1 MFDMTLPGVHPPQE
15 TTMTRLSLPVQFSS
29 NQRCYQ
35 AGSAFGFALTLLVL
49 ATLAG
54 YASLIV

>member
-1 MFDMTLPGVHPPQE
+1 MTCREFIHPQE
-15 TTMTRLSLPVQFSS
+15 TTMTRQSIPVEFSS

-54 YASLIV
+54 YASLIG

>member
-1 MFDMTLPGVHPPQE
+1 
-15 TTMTRLSLPVQFSS
+15 MTRQSIPVEFSS

-35 AGSAFGFALTLLVL
+35 AGSAFGFTLTLLVL

-54 YASLIV
+54 YASLIG